1 MAGMQGTASNN
12 RSALYYRSQR
22 QALQRIQ
29 QQRQD
34 ARYTRRRSQVVGAY
48 AGSGQAIVNG
58 VRYRTEERGLSLG
71 VGDTVILENAG
82 RPGAAVYVPAP
93 NETIEV

>member
-1 MAGMQGTASNN
+1 MAGMQGTDSND

-48 AGSGQAIVNG
+48 GGNGQGVVNG
-58 VRYRTEERGLSLG
+58 VRYRLEERGLSFN

>member
-1 MAGMQGTASNN
+1 MAGMQGTASND
-12 RSALYYRSQR
+12 RSTLYYRSQR
-22 QALQRIQ
+22 KALQRIQ

-48 AGSGQAIVNG
+48 AGDGQAVVNG
-58 VRYRTEERGLSLG
+58 VRYRAEERGLSLA

>member
-1 MAGMQGTASNN
+1 MAGMQRTAASD
-12 RSALYYRSQR
+12 RSTNYYKAQR
-22 QALQRIQ
+22 RALQRIN
-29 QQRQD
+29 QQRTD
-34 ARYTRRRSQVVGAY
+34 ARYQRRRSQVVGAY
-48 AGSGQAIVNG
+48 AGNGQAVING
-58 VRYRTEERGLSLG
+58 VRYRAEERGLSLT